1 MENVNENV
9 VNDGAKK
16 NINSFKNYILKN
28 SSTIAIVLSIIS
40 ILFSTFT
47 LVRVNR
53 RPKRD
58 FRMERPYDIQSE
70 MPNDYFYNG
79 NGGPNGNIGAPNDN
93 QFYSQRPPMH
103 NDNKFNSN
111 RPQNN
116 QYGYKRQHNNQDG
129 IKNKNN
135 YRFNKPNQN
144 NNSNGSQR
152 NNTPSTNPGTSNNV
166 PKVAPEIS
174 PSK

>member
-53 RPKRD
+53 RPRRD

-70 MPNDYFYNG
+70 MPNDYFNNG
-79 NGGPNGNIGAPNDN
+79 NGGPNGYIGAPNDN

-103 NDNKFNSN
+103 NDNKFNNN

-116 QYGYKRQHNNQDG
+116 QYGKRNN
-129 IKNKNN
+129 NN

-144 NNSNGSQR
+144 NNSSGSQ
-152 NNTPSTNPGTSNNV
+152 NNNSPTTNPSTSDSG